1 MTSLARSPRVHE
13 ELRPPSV
20 AGVSPD
26 GSSIGDDALGGLA
39 SLPCVVVGDGY
50 DQRTPPA
57 HVDVVV
63 DRAVA
68 GLDDILATVEANP
81 IAATTLA
88 LLLRG
93 STGRSLAE
101 GLVAESAAYSV
112 LQAGREFQ
120 RWRDANTAKQR
131 TAELEPPVLAER
143 EGNVLRVALNRPHV
157 RNALNRAMRDALL
170 DALALAAADGTI
182 TRVELRGNG
191 PVFSSGGD
199 LDEFGTFDDPASAH
213 LVRLAASLAR
223 SYAAVADR
231 LAVSLHGACAG
242 SGIELPAF
250 AHRVVAAPG
259 TTFALP
265 EVGLG
270 LIPGAGGTVS
280 LTRRVGRHRM
290 ALLALAGTAVDAAT
304 ALAWGL
310 VDEIGQV
317 D

>member
-1 MTSLARSPRVHE
+1 VASLARSPRVHE
-13 ELRPPSV
+13 ELRPPSLAV
-20 AGVSPD
+20 VSPD
-26 GSSIGDDALGGLA
+26 SSSIGGDALDGLA
-39 SLPCVVVGDGY
+39 SLPCVVVGDGH
-50 DQRTPPA
+50 DPNRPPA

-63 DRAVA
+63 DPTVA
-68 GLDDILATVEANP
+68 GLNDILATVEANP

-112 LQAGREFQ
+112 LQAGPEFQ

-131 TAELEPPVLAER
+131 AAELEPPVLVER
-143 EGNVLRVALNRPHV
+143 DGDVLRVALNRPHV

-170 DALALAAADGTI
+170 DAFALADADETI
-182 TRVELRGNG
+182 TSVELRGNG

-231 LAVSLHGACAG
+231 LVVFMHGACAG
-242 SGIELPAF
+242 SGVELPAF
-250 AHRVVAAPG
+250 AHRVVAAPD

-270 LIPGAGGTVS
+270 LVPGAGGTVS
-280 LTRRVGRHRM
+280 LVERVGRHRV
-290 ALLALAGTAVDAAT
+290 ALLALAGKPIDSAT

-310 VDEIGQV
+310 VDEV
-317 D
+317 A